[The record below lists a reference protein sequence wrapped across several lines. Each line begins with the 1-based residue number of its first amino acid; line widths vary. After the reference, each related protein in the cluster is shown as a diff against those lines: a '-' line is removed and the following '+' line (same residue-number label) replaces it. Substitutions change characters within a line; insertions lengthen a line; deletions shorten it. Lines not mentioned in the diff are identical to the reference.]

1 MNVYVVEIGPN
12 VVWKFM
18 TTFFGASPDW
28 KNSSLISENAA
39 DRNAHPVNSHFFGSF
54 TVMISALSL
63 VVIIVVFLLRKR
75 KNSRYGFSV
84 NFLRRGMSN
93 SRDSFD
99 LGRLLEDPEKSGF
112 NRVSTHDTDAD
123 GDGDLS
129 DSEVEEFNVSNVR
142 NGLKV

>member
-1 MNVYVVEIGPN
+1 MTNFFGPN
-12 VVWKFM
+12 
-18 TTFFGASPDW
+18 PDS
-28 KNSSLISENAA
+28 KNVTLISGNMNYGETHNV
-39 DRNAHPVNSHFFGSF
+39 HSQFLGSF
-54 TVMISALSL
+54 TFMISAFSL
-63 VVIIVVFLLRKR
+63 VVIVIVFLLRRPKH
-75 KNSRYGFSV
+75 SRYNLSV

-112 NRVSTHDTDAD
+112 NRVSTHETDAD
-123 GDGDLS
+123 FDGDQS